1 MRGLVVVLSLVAR
14 VVVAQ
19 QPAPATP
26 DSARVESTPAPRAPV
41 ETPAQL
47 HYRQGLKTVGR
58 GIAQLKDGIEHVV
71 GAGHDSARLRQ
82 AGQRLAGMCGA
93 AQGFLARG
101 RPRMAPTAYE
111 DSTGIKA
118 RRLSAQ
124 IDTLVRFVPA
134 CQAGAARQ
142 PAATAAQLF
151 ADIKAYEAALRDYRS
166 ATGLPNRGVPADT
179 R

>member
-1 MRGLVVVLSLVAR
+1 
-14 VVVAQ
+14 VAQ

-26 DSARVESTPAPRAPV
+26 ESARVESTPPLVPPV

-58 GIAQLKDGIEHVV
+58 GIAQLKDGLEHVV
-71 GAGHDSARLRQ
+71 GAGRDSARLRQ
-82 AGQRLAGMCGA
+82 AGQRLAGLCGA

-101 RPRMAPTAYE
+101 RARMAPTAYE
-111 DSTGIKA
+111 DSTAIKA

-124 IDTLVRFVPA
+124 IDTLVRFVPL

-142 PAATAAQLF
+142 PATTAAQLF
-151 ADIKAYEAALRDYRS
+151 TDLKAYEAALRDYRT
-166 ATGLPNRGVPADT
+166 AIGMPNRVIPTDT